1 MAAPFCIKCGAA
13 VADGTR
19 FCVKCGQ
26 PVGQAAPSQALQDTQ
41 VLSPALP
48 LPPPPAAPVAPAQP
62 YVAPPVQPPPPVQPF
77 VPQSVQPPPPVKEG
91 SGAGIWIGIFGI
103 LLLLGGAGLW
113 FYMRGHESPSAQVAA
128 APTTAPT
135 PAPVA
140 APAPSTTPE
149 VIPPNPDF
157 AQPEVIPPNPDFA
170 KKDAAPAQP
179 AAPKSQPAP
188 TKPATASAAPAPRL
202 AKVTNPTSGNLH
214 ATVEVAQNG
223 EVVFENLPGARLK
236 FTFDHAAWKPT
247 ISHQANGT
255 QTLVMRSLKPGI
267 QTTCDVSW
275 EIVP

>member
-1 MAAPFCIKCGAA
+1 
-13 VADGTR
+13 
-19 FCVKCGQ
+19 VKQ
-26 PVGQAAPSQALQDTQ
+26 
-41 VLSPALP
+41 
-48 LPPPPAAPVAPAQP
+48 
-62 YVAPPVQPPPPVQPF
+62 
-77 VPQSVQPPPPVKEG
+77 G
-91 SGAGIWIGIFGI
+91 SGAGVWIGIFGI

-113 FYMRGHESPSAQVAA
+113 FYMRGHATESAQVAA
-128 APTTAPT
+128 APT
-135 PAPVA
+135 PAPVS
-140 APAPSTTPE
+140 APAPVPSTTPE

-188 TKPATASAAPAPRL
+188 TKPATSSAAPAPRL